1 MGFTIENNVINVD
14 KDGMKVIDTP
24 SLFVGVAVFI
34 EEEELEWKEAILR
47 MRDIGKI
54 KEYKVYLRN
63 GLKIYLKPREKVKC
77 ALFEEVFGFGPKCY
91 DYDENKIVCI
101 K

>member
-1 MGFTIENNVINVD
+1 MGFTIEDNVIDVD
-14 KDGMKVIDTP
+14 ENGMKVNDTP
-24 SLFVGVAVFI
+24 CLLVGVAVLI
-34 EEEELEWKEAILR
+34 EGQELEWKEAILR
-47 MRDIGKI
+47 IRDMGKI
-54 KEYKVYLRN
+54 KEYKVYLHK

-91 DYDENKIVCI
+91 DYDENKIICI

>member
-14 KDGMKVIDTP
+14 NNGMKVNDTP
-24 SLFVGVAVFI
+24 SFLVGVAVFI
-34 EEEELEWKEAILR
+34 EEEELKWKEAILR
-47 MRDIGKI
+47 MRDMGKI
-54 KEYKVYLRN
+54 KEYKVYLHK
-63 GLKIYLKPREKVKC
+63 GLKIYLKPRGKVKC
-77 ALFEEVFGFGPKCY
+77 ALFEEVFGFGSKCH